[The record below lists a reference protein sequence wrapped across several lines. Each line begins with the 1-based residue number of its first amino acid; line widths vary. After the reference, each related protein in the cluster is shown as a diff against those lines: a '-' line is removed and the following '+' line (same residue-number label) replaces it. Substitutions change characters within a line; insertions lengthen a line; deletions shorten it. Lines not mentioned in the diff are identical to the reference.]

1 MLSDA
6 GNRRISIY
14 GDQVHQRCVA
24 HFYQNVF
31 SVVPKSKI
39 KKVAQMSRCSMLHVR
54 ESKKASR
61 EKAVAVIAELK
72 SMKLSESAKKVANGI
87 EEP

>member
-1 MLSDA
+1 
-6 GNRRISIY
+6 
-14 GDQVHQRCVA
+14 
-24 HFYQNVF
+24 
-31 SVVPKSKI
+31 
-39 KKVAQMSRCSMLHVR
+39 MSRCSMLHVR